1 MQENYEL
8 IDFIDFGDTRNPKC
22 SFEKK
27 YNKHNKGKKE
37 LERINYI
44 KMKREEQSLNDKNN
58 LIKNIEFISY
68 KKSKKRILQKISIN
82 DKNYENNT
90 QHLIKKIKKSKNSKK
105 DRIRSK
111 LIFVFICILYKYI
124 LIIIDI
130 LENNKN
136 ENYKAYTNRKIN
148 YINNVDML

>member
-44 KMKREEQSLNDKNN
+44 KIKREEQSLNNKNK

-68 KKSKKRILQKISIN
+68 QKSKKRILQKISIN

-90 QHLIKKIKKSKNSKK
+90 RHLIKKIKKSKNSKK
-105 DRIRSK
+105 DRIR
-111 LIFVFICILYKYI
+111 F
-124 LIIIDI
+124 
-130 LENNKN
+130 
-136 ENYKAYTNRKIN
+136 
-148 YINNVDML
+148 

>member
-44 KMKREEQSLNDKNN
+44 KMKREEQSLNDKNK

-68 KKSKKRILQKISIN
+68 QKSKKRILQKISTN

-90 QHLIKKIKKSKNSKK
+90 QHLIKTPKKIGSV
-105 DRIRSK
+105 SK

-130 LENNKN
+130 SENNKN
-136 ENYKAYTNRKIN
+136 ENCKAYINRKIN